1 MAAKENKCLKILGH
15 QEKGFAFSGA
25 FLLLFAEKASDTEI
39 CYCFFGDDRL
49 EWVIK
54 VEESGAS
61 WRKSGSQKVI
71 SMFMGEYNHTI
82 DAKGRLI
89 VPAKFRE
96 LLGDEFVV
104 TRGLDGCL
112 FVYPKE
118 EWKAIEAKFREV
130 SQFSKDARK
139 FARFF
144 FAGAAACEVDKQ
156 GRILLPSVLREF
168 AGIQKEVVLAGVVSR
183 IEIWSKD
190 RWQAENGYDGME
202 EVAEHM
208 ASLGLMI

>member
-1 MAAKENKCLKILGH
+1 M
-15 QEKGFAFSGA
+15 
-25 FLLLFAEKASDTEI
+25 
-39 CYCFFGDDRL
+39 
-49 EWVIK
+49 
-54 VEESGAS
+54 
-61 WRKSGSQKVI
+61 I

-82 DAKGRLI
+82 DSKGRLI

-96 LLGDEFVV
+96 QLGEEFVA

-118 EWKAIEAKFREV
+118 EWQVMEAKFREV

-144 FAGAAACEVDKQ
+144 FAGAVTCEVDKQ
-156 GRILLPSVLREF
+156 GRILLPAVLREV
-168 AGIQKEVVLAGVVSR
+168 AGIGKEAVLAGVVNR

-190 RWQAENGYDGME
+190 RWQEANGYDGME